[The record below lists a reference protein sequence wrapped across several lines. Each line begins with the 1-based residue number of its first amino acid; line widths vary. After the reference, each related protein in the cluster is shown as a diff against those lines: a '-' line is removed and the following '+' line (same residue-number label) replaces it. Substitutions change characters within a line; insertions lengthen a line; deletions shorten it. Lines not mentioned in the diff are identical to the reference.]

1 MASALKKEVGL
12 VLSFALSLNAVK
24 LISIYEA
31 GLYLKKNKLLL
42 LFYK

>member
-31 GLYLKKNKLLL
+31 GLYLKKQIIIIIL
-42 LFYK
+42 